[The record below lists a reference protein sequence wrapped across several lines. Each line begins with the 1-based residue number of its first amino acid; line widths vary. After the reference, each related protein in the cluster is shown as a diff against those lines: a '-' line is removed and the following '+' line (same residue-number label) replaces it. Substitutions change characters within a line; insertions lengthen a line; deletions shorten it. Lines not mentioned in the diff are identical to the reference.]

1 MFKESDMG
9 KVLLYR
15 GKDFD
20 ILWDAST
27 PRLEEWAFAQL
38 FKYLDELGTYDE
50 IKEDVFY
57 RKAKEGDAEARKKF
71 LNMRKSYDEYWALEQ
86 VRHPET

>member
-1 MFKESDMG
+1 ME
-9 KVLLYR
+9 KVLLFR

-20 ILWDAST
+20 ILWDASS
-27 PRLEEWAFAQL
+27 PKLEEWAFAEL
-38 FKYLDELGTYDE
+38 FKYLDESGAYDE
-50 IKEDVFY
+50 VKENTLY
-57 RKAKEGDAEARKKF
+57 RKAKEGDSEACKRF

>member
-1 MFKESDMG
+1 ME

-27 PRLEEWAFAQL
+27 PKLEEWAFTQL
-38 FKYLDELGTYDE
+38 FKYFDESGAYAE
-50 IKEDVFY
+50 IKENSFY
-57 RKAKEGDAEARKKF
+57 LKAKKGDLDATKKF
-71 LNMRKSYDEYWALEQ
+71 LNMRKSYDEYWALQQ
-86 VRHPET
+86 VRQPDK